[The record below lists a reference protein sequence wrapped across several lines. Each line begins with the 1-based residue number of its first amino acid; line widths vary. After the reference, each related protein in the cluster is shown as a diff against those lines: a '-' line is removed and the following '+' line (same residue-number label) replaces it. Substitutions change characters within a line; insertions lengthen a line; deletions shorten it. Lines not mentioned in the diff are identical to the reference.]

1 MTWKKATADTAQLIL
16 SARFQGRQRRD
27 NQLFKHSASHKL
39 GGSSAIRT
47 TRSRAKLFGTPT
59 AMASSCGLTKD
70 RSLVIFPCVS
80 LPLIYT
86 FCPSPIQ
93 STLSLCFSVFHP
105 TWRFPSTV
113 ACRAEVSSGP
123 LQVTNTQL
131 PARHYYITRWTLSY
145 CDSLPLLVEESVL

>member
-1 MTWKKATADTAQLIL
+1 MSL
-16 SARFQGRQRRD
+16 SSCMYQKCPCHLMENSF
-27 NQLFKHSASHKL
+27 L
-39 GGSSAIRT
+39 
-47 TRSRAKLFGTPT
+47 SRANIHCFLVALSLTPLTPLPQAFLDFAIFFSFFGFLISSFLFLP
-59 AMASSCGLTKD
+59 